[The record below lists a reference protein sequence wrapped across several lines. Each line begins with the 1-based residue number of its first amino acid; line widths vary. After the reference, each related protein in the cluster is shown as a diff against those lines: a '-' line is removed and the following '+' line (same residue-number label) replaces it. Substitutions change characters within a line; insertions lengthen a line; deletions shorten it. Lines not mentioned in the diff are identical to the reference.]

1 VEFSERQGLFDKL
14 DNLGKPTI
22 AAVKCILQAVNRGL
36 ETSLEN
42 GYEIESGDVV
52 LVRTGWIQ
60 FWRDRK
66 KYLSVEKGVPGVI
79 EDGAKFLAGKGIALT
94 GSDTTA
100 YDRVPAHRRSGR
112 SQSPKARGHENAVEA
127 RGL

>member
-1 VEFSERQGLFDKL
+1 MEFSERQGLFDKL
-14 DNLGKPTI
+14 DNHGKPTI
-22 AAVKCILQAVNRGL
+22 AALRCILKAVNRGL

-42 GYEIESGDVV
+42 GYEIERGDVV
-52 LVRTGWIQ
+52 LVRTGWIR
-60 FWRDRK
+60 FWGDRK

-94 GSDTTA
+94 GSDKTA
-100 YDRVPAHRRSGR
+100 YDGVPPHHRSGR

-127 RGL
+127 RSL